1 MDVAIIDAIWNGVWQ
16 SMKIAAS
23 AEAHEV
29 NVAPHNFYGH
39 LATMINAHF
48 AAALPNLRIMEIDID
63 RLAWDHEL
71 FAPLPVIEQGALVVP
86 ERPGWGVEPVEAA
99 IRARPPKGSAGLLH
113 YRQT

>member
-71 FAPLPVIEQGALVVP
+71 FAPLPVIEQGALFVP